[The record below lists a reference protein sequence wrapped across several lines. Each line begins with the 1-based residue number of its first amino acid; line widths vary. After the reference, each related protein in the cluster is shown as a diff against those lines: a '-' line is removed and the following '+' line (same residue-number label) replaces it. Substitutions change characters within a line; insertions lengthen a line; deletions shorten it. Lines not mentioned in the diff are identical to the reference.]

1 MTLNWHSKK
10 ISLSKIFKF
19 KKQIQINSNVPIIL
33 SGEQQRIKI
42 LIFEIKGYLGG
53 RGKVSRKPY
62 NLSLFLKRKWKYFK
76 CKTRTFNHFRK
87 EKFVKNK
94 IAMKRFVLK

>member
-1 MTLNWHSKK
+1 MSKIDVNLCLWTTTKFYNGNSICALTLNWHSKK

-42 LIFEIKGYLGG
+42 LIFEIKGYLHG
-53 RGKVSRKPY
+53 RERK
-62 NLSLFLKRKWKYFK
+62 SFK
-76 CKTRTFNHFRK
+76 AT
-87 EKFVKNK
+87 
-94 IAMKRFVLK
+94 I